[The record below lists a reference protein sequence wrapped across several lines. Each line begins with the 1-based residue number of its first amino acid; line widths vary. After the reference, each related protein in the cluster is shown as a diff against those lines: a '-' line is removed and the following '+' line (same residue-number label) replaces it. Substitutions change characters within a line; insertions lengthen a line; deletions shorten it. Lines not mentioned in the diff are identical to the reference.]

1 VVIFLNLVKL
11 YKIPFVEVLL
21 KVVTS
26 RLEPSICSSQT
37 AFLSYLI
44 QLNSGGSQFGFLLTI
59 IELSVSIALELTI
72 RHTAVIVNR
81 KNRRI
86 VMLYDRATDVTVR
99 STLLKTVLT
108 PTKCTLIVAIYSVN
122 VLRPTMKFSEITYT
136 RFEKEDRRRWKT
148 LRINRKY
155 QI

>member
-1 VVIFLNLVKL
+1 MVIFLNLVKL

-21 KVVTS
+21 KVLTS

-59 IELSVSIALELTI
+59 IEFSVSIALELTI
-72 RHTAVIVNR
+72 RHTAVIV
-81 KNRRI
+81 NRRI

-108 PTKCTLIVAIYSVN
+108 PTKCFNCGKEGHIQRECTTSDH
-122 VLRPTMKFSEITYT
+122 EIFGDYVHEI
-136 RFEKEDRRRWKT
+136 REGRQAEMNT

>member
-1 VVIFLNLVKL
+1 
-11 YKIPFVEVLL
+11 
-21 KVVTS
+21 
-26 RLEPSICSSQT
+26 
-37 AFLSYLI
+37 
-44 QLNSGGSQFGFLLTI
+44 LLTI

-72 RHTAVIVNR
+72 RHTTVIVNR
-81 KNRRI
+81 KNLRI

-108 PTKCTLIVAIYSVN
+108 PTKCALIVAKKAIYSVN
-122 VLRPTMKFSEITYT
+122 VLRPTMTLSEITYT

>member
-1 VVIFLNLVKL
+1 M
-11 YKIPFVEVLL
+11 
-21 KVVTS
+21 
-26 RLEPSICSSQT
+26 
-37 AFLSYLI
+37 
-44 QLNSGGSQFGFLLTI
+44 

-81 KNRRI
+81 KIRRI
-86 VMLYDRATDVTVR
+86 VMLYDRATDVTIR

-108 PTKCTLIVAIYSVN
+108 PTKCVLIVTKEAIYSVN
-122 VLRPTMKFSEITYT
+122 VLRSTMTFSENS